1 MANSTSSQTAEK
13 LTVRILNIKEELK
26 THPWLNTWE
35 PPYSHYVGRAIAT
48 TVKFKSSE
56 GQGCEVVVEA
66 EQSPLANPYKVNKE
80 SEREEKIEQYKKWL
94 TERDSDPMSDQSV
107 EISDLAESLIAHKT
121 LNLSCW
127 CSPKKCHAEV
137 IASFVVERVQ
147 AYYNLQGLTTP
158 VEVGIEYIP
167 ARKGTKSRSR
177 LTQLPWSE
185 QEYNELKLECSG
197 CEKCELYSNRI
208 NSVWSRGKGGKKIM
222 IVGEAPGEKE
232 NELGLPFVGDSGKML
247 EVMLSSVGLDSQEDC
262 WIVNAVKCRPPEN
275 RDPSPKEVDACFNFL
290 QAQIAIL
297 RPKIILA
304 VGKISTRRLI
314 GKGDFKIT
322 VCRGNKYPLDLTK
335 WKLGDSPQG
344 LELVE
349 YLKTAIVI
357 PTYHPAFLLRNPST
371 NLGGYKWETWQDLML
386 LKSLIE

>member
-1 MANSTSSQTAEK
+1 MSNIETFSI
-13 LTVRILNIKEELK
+13 RILNVKEELK

-35 PPYSHYVGRAIAT
+35 PPYSHYVGRAITT
-48 TVKFKSSE
+48 TVKFKNSE
-56 GQGCEVVVEA
+56 GQGCEVAVEC
-66 EQSPLANPYKVNKE
+66 QTSPLANPYKINKE
-80 SEREEKIEQYKKWL
+80 SEREAKIEKYREWL

-107 EISDLAESLIAHKT
+107 AISDLAESLIAHKT

-137 IASFVVERVQ
+137 IASFVVKRVQ
-147 AYYNLQGLTTP
+147 TYYSLQEAGTP
-158 VEVGIEYIP
+158 VDVGIEYVP
-167 ARKGTKSRSR
+167 SQKGGKTRSR
-177 LTQLPWSE
+177 LTQLPWGE
-185 QEYNELKLECSG
+185 QEYQELKSECAS

-208 NSVWSRGKGGKKIM
+208 HSVWSRGKGGKKIM

-262 WIVNAVKCRPPEN
+262 WVVNAVKCRPPDN

-349 YLKTAIVI
+349 YLKSVVVL